1 MKQNRNIFI
10 PILTLL
16 VSCLLACTDVE
27 LVDNSARA
35 TSSLVRITFNWNGEE
50 ADKPEYM
57 HLIAVRNVMTW
68 RAHGYVATEDGDNPW
83 FGYSDP
89 IIEEAPAPEPE
100 PEPENPEN
108 PESPEEPEQGGE
120 GNEGSEGGS
129 TEGNEGS
136 GNENTGGEGTGGD
149 NNQPP
154 GRAEGEEGT
163 GNEGTELGSGE
174 EETDPGTGEGEDE
187 TEPEPEPEEPAV
199 KYPFRL
205 RGGEYNVLAVN
216 ANLNSETVELKCL
229 KDGEEVSVEGETA
242 TEKSSLLSYLTD
254 HNRKANELYLC
265 LKSNVDR
272 PIIVKDKDLPDF
284 NPQFEYVTDVPRIFY
299 TLQTG
304 FNVVPGTDAHLH
316 LDMLPI
322 SQEVRV
328 EFTIELNGNIEIQ
341 EQPVVELSG
350 ICGRFN
356 LMEAY
361 VDTTTLY
368 RSVVEA
374 EPVSQSGN
382 LHVYQARFHTLGV
395 VPSFSPTYLNGP
407 GVLQVAVKAAST
419 SPTNQNVDGRYIY
432 AGINPHTELNESQII
447 VEGTD
452 GKLRLRFSREPVVVK
467 VEKHLVINENFLI
480 DPGNGL
486 GWEQQDP
493 TDVDID
499 I

>member
-1 MKQNRNIFI
+1 MKQLKH
-10 PILTLL
+10 ILTSVLALL
-16 VSCLLACTDVE
+16 VLCLTACTDVE
-27 LVDNSARA
+27 LIDNSDRA
-35 TSSLVRITFNWNGEE
+35 TSSLLKITFDWNGEE
-50 ADKPEYM
+50 ADKPAYM

-68 RAHGYVATEDGDNPW
+68 RAHGYVATEDGNAPW
-83 FGYSDP
+83 FGYSEP
-89 IIEEAPAPEPE
+89 IIVKDPEPE
-100 PEPENPEN
+100 PEPEPT
-108 PESPEEPEQGGE
+108 PEPEPEPEPEPGPNEGGSTTPEE
-120 GNEGSEGGS
+120 GNEGNEGGTSEG
-129 TEGNEGS
+129 N
-136 GNENTGGEGTGGD
+136 

-154 GRAEGEEGT
+154 GRAEGEGEG
-163 GNEGTELGSGE
+163 EGTEPG
-174 EETDPGTGEGEDE
+174 TDPTPTPEPDP
-187 TEPEPEPEEPAV
+187 TPEPEPTPEEERI
-199 KYPFRL
+199 PFRL
-205 RGGEYNVLAVN
+205 RGGEYNILAVN

-229 KDGEEVSVEGETA
+229 KDGKEVTTPEGEIYS
-242 TEKSSLLSYLTD
+242 EEESLKEYLND
-254 HNRKANELYLC
+254 IHRKANELYLC
-265 LKSNVDR
+265 LKSNKDR
-272 PIIVKDKDLPDF
+272 PLIVKDKDLPDF

-328 EFTIELNGNIEIQ
+328 EFTIEMNGNIEIQ
-341 EQPVVELSG
+341 EEPVVELSG

-374 EPVSQSGN
+374 EPISQSGN

-407 GVLQVAVKAAST
+407 GVIQVAVKAAST
-419 SPTNQNVDGRYIY
+419 SADSKNKDGRYVY

-452 GKLRLRFSREPVVVK
+452 GKLRLRFSREPIVVK
-467 VEKHLVINENFLI
+467 VEKHLIIDENFLV

-493 TDVDID
+493 DID
-499 I
+499 IDIDI